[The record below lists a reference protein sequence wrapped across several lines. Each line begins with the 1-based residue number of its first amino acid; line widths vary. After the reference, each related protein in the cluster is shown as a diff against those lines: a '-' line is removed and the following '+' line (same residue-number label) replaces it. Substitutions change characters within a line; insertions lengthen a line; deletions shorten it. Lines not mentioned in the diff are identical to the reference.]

1 MFDDNPQYIWN
12 GECTMSKSYSFFP
25 LGDSAVLVQFEDI
38 VSEKVHR
45 QVTAMTRRMEQN
57 PFPGW
62 IECIPSYTSVA
73 VYYDYD
79 KIGKPERFDTVFS
92 YVCSMLEQRMETC
105 ACEKTITK
113 YEVVDIP
120 VCYGGD
126 YGPDLDEVAQQNH
139 LSPRDVIRIHS
150 GQDYLIYA
158 IGFAPGFPYVGG
170 IPEQIATPRKQ
181 TPRLQIPAGSVGIAG
196 TQTGIYPIETPGG
209 WQIIGRTPLVLF
221 RPEAEPPT
229 LLKSGQYIRFRP
241 IQVEEFERLREVGL

>member
-1 MFDDNPQYIWN
+1 
-12 GECTMSKSYSFFP
+12 MSKSYSFFP
-25 LGDSAVLVQFEDI
+25 LGDSAVLIQFEDI

-45 QVTAMTRRMEQN
+45 LVTGMTRRLEKN
-57 PFPGW
+57 PIPGW

-73 VYYDYD
+73 VYYDHD
-79 KIGKPERFDTVFS
+79 KIGKPDGFDTVFA
-92 YVCSMLEQRMETC
+92 YVCSMLDERMEEE
-105 ACEKTITK
+105 AGGKDITK

-126 YGPDLDEVAQQNH
+126 YGPDLDEVAQKNH
-139 LSPRDVIRIHS
+139 LSPMDVIRIHS

-181 TPRLQIPAGSVGIAG
+181 TPRLLIPAGSVGIAG

-209 WQIIGRTPLVLF
+209 WQIIGRTPLALF

-241 IQVEEFERLREVGL
+241 IQAEEYEQIREVGL

>member
-1 MFDDNPQYIWN
+1 
-12 GECTMSKSYSFFP
+12 MSKSYSFFP
-25 LGDSAVLVQFEDI
+25 LGDSAVLIQFEDI

-45 QVTAMTRRMEQN
+45 LVTAMARRLEKN

-62 IECIPSYTSVA
+62 IECIPSYTSLA

-79 KIGKPERFDTVFS
+79 KIGKPDGFDTVFA
-92 YVCSMLEQRMETC
+92 YVCSMLDERMEEE
-105 ACEKTITK
+105 AGEKDITK

-126 YGPDLDEVAQQNH
+126 YGPDLDEVAQKNR
-139 LSPRDVIRIHS
+139 LSPMDVIRIHS

-181 TPRLQIPAGSVGIAG
+181 TPRLLIPAGSVGIAG

-209 WQIIGRTPLVLF
+209 WQIIGRTPLALF

-241 IQVEEFERLREVGL
+241 IQAEEYEQIREVGL